1 MKIAL
6 IIPCFNEEK
15 RLDLEAYA
23 AFLQYCSN
31 FHICFV
37 NDGSKDSTS
46 LILQTFCKAIPNTE
60 VLDLSQ
66 NLGKASAIREGVHYL
81 TEKSYDLI
89 GYLDA
94 DLATPLAEMLYLAEV
109 MKTKP
114 NVQCVMGARVGLLGR
129 NVRRKLLRH
138 YLGRIFATFAS
149 LSLGLHIYD
158 TQCGAKIFRKDLAN
172 YIFKDPLR
180 SRWLFDIELLFRI
193 KKSDFFKNN
202 PNPIYEFPLTEWNDI
217 PGSKLK
223 ITDFF
228 KAPLELLKIYWHY
241 R

>member
-6 IIPCFNEEK
+6 VIPCFNEEK

-23 AFLQYCSN
+23 AFLKLCPN
-31 FHICFV
+31 FHILFV
-37 NDGSKDSTS
+37 NDGSKDETAR
-46 LILQTFCKAIPNTE
+46 LIQTFCQAFSNAE
-60 VLDLSQ
+60 LLDLNN
-66 NLGKASAIREGVHYL
+66 NLGKAGAVREGVNYL
-81 TEKSYDLI
+81 LKKDFTLL

-94 DLATPLAEMLYLAEV
+94 DLATPLLELLYFVEV
-109 MKTKP
+109 MKSKP
-114 NVQCVMGARVGLLGR
+114 NVQCVLGARVGLLGR
-129 NVRRKLLRH
+129 QVERKMHRH

-149 LSLGLHIYD
+149 LALKLHIYD
-158 TQCGAKIFRKDLAN
+158 TQCGAKLFRKDLAQV
-172 YIFKDPLR
+172 IFEKPLM

-193 KKSDFFKNN
+193 KKTDFYKNN
-202 PNPIYEFPLTEWNDI
+202 PHPIYEFPLTEWIDV

-228 KAPLELLKIYWHY
+228 KAPFELLRIYLHY